1 MKLFNSLNI
10 VQATSSLTMLHG
22 KIPDEL
28 YKSVVDIFLLLEE
41 RTFVALYE
49 FL

>member
-1 MKLFNSLNI
+1 MS
-10 VQATSSLTMLHG
+10 ALHD

-28 YKSVVDIFLLLEE
+28 YKSTANIFLLLEE
-41 RTFVALYE
+41 KTFVALYE

>member
-1 MKLFNSLNI
+1 MS
-10 VQATSSLTMLHG
+10 ALHG

-28 YKSVVDIFLLLEE
+28 YKSTANIFLLLEE
-41 RTFVALYE
+41 KTFVALYE